1 MMDGVGRG
9 FPSGD
14 LRVSDADRDRALSEL
29 SEAFEVGRLTADEFD
44 QRSGQALR
52 ARTGRELTVLVGDLP
67 VDGSPATRTTV
78 LTSGHH
84 GLAVRSVI
92 MGGSAVA
99 AALLS
104 VIAVVNAVRPGISV
118 RQSTSSAQSGAKL
131 LPYIKPIAPPL
142 GHSVRLLPSR
152 PGLSVRLPL
161 PSQPGHSV
169 RLPSSPGF
177 DWVGTITPAAIA
189 VLLVLLIIFLHAT
202 RADRDPIDTLVADP

>member
-52 ARTGRELTVLVGDLP
+52 ARTGRELTVLLGDLP

-78 LTSGHH
+78 LTSGHR

-92 MGGSAVA
+92 TGGSAVA

-118 RQSTSSAQSGAKL
+118 RQSTSSGQPGAKL
-131 LPYIKPIAPPL
+131 LPYIKPIAPPQ
-142 GHSVRLLPSR
+142 GH
-152 PGLSVRLPL
+152 SVRLPL
-161 PSQPGHSV
+161 PSRPGPSV

-202 RADRDPIDTLVADP
+202 RADRDPIDRLVADQ